1 MAGYV
6 DVFEEAGLLREFIM
20 VLDYV
25 DSTLVAVERYRP
37 PPVIAGTL
45 LHDGLRMLDG
55 FSREYRGHVGE
66 VMDHVC
72 MELRSLL
79 YEVIEEGEDFGGG

>member
-6 DVFEEAGLLREFIM
+6 DAFEEAGLLREFIM
-20 VLDYV
+20 VLDYM

-37 PPVIAGTL
+37 PPVIARTL

-55 FSREYRGHVGE
+55 FSREYRGHVDKA
-66 VMDHVC
+66 MDHVC
-72 MELRSLL
+72 MELRSLF

>member
-37 PPVIAGTL
+37 PPAIARTL

-55 FSREYRGHVGE
+55 FAREYRGHVNKA
-66 VMDHVC
+66 VDCVC

-79 YEVIEEGEDFGGG
+79 YEVLGGE

>member
-1 MAGYV
+1 
-6 DVFEEAGLLREFIM
+6 
-20 VLDYV
+20 LDYV

-37 PPVIAGTL
+37 LPVIARTL

-55 FSREYRGHVGE
+55 FFREYRGHVGE

-72 MELRSLL
+72 MELRSLF
-79 YEVIEEGEDFGGG
+79 YEILEGGEGFGVSDDAG

>member
-1 MAGYV
+1 V
-6 DVFEEAGLLREFIM
+6 DVFEEAGLLMEFIM

-25 DSTLVAVERYRP
+25 DSTLAVVGRHGP
-37 PPVIAGTL
+37 PSAIARML
-45 LHDGLRMLDG
+45 AYDGLRMLDD
-55 FSREYRGHVGE
+55 FAREYRGHVGE

-79 YEVIEEGEDFGGG
+79 YETFEEGGDLGGE

>member
-37 PPVIAGTL
+37 PPVITGTL
-45 LHDGLRMLDG
+45 IYDGLSMLDN
-55 FSREYRGHVGE
+55 FAREYHGYIGKV
-66 VMDHVC
+66 VNHVC
-72 MELRSLL
+72 RELHGLL
-79 YEVIEEGEDFGGG
+79 YEVLGRGE